1 MRAHHCDLKK
11 LQKFKQIV
19 FLSLT
24 FPFLYVSIPYA
35 HVAYDFSSLM
45 VDVIP
50 KRITDES
57 TIENEYRWTGDY
69 VSWMSVS
76 SEAVPAT
83 DETASDRFTE
93 SQAEEYFGFEE
104 EFEEEFKERPES
116 KVFDPL
122 HGYNRFMT
130 KVNDKFYFW
139 LLKPTASGYRKVAP
153 QSVRLSINRF
163 FNNLLFPVRFVNN
176 VLQLK
181 FKGAGVELA
190 RFGVNTTLGVV
201 GFGDPAT
208 KWFDLNAYPEDFGQT
223 LGYYGIG
230 GGFHLVLPILGPS
243 NLRDTVGLVA
253 DFYLDPICYI
263 GTCYADDWEPA
274 IGIQAYKGFNYTSL
288 HIGEYESL
296 KKDAIDL
303 YPFLRDA
310 YEQSRKREIAE

>member
-1 MRAHHCDLKK
+1 M
-11 LQKFKQIV
+11 FKRIV
-19 FLSLT
+19 LMNFI
-24 FPFLYVSIPYA
+24 FPLFYVSMPHA
-35 HVAYDFSSLM
+35 HVAYEI
-45 VDVIP
+45 VDATP
-50 KRITDES
+50 KRITDEIS
-57 TIENEYRWTGDY
+57 IENETRWTGDL
-69 VSWMSVS
+69 VSSVS
-76 SEAVPAT
+76 VLSDAVPAAG
-83 DETASDRFTE
+83 ESASDLLTE
-93 SQAEEYFGFEE
+93 SQVEGDVAFEE
-104 EFEEEFKERPES
+104 EFEEEFKERPGS

-139 LLKPTASGYRKVAP
+139 MLKPTASGYRKVVP
-153 QSVRLSINRF
+153 QGVRISINRF

-190 RFGVNTTLGVV
+190 RFGINTTLGVV
-201 GFGDPAT
+201 GFGDPA
-208 KWFDLNAYPEDFGQT
+208 KKRFDLNAYPEDFGQT

-263 GTCYADDWEPA
+263 GTCYADEWEPA
-274 IGIQAYKGFNYTSL
+274 MGIQAYKGVNYTSL

-303 YPFLRDA
+303 YPFLREV
-310 YEQSRKREIAE
+310 YEQSRKKEIAE

>member
-1 MRAHHCDLKK
+1 VRRDHDGKKVMHLHHCDKK
-11 LQKFKQIV
+11 NFKMFKRVALVNLI
-19 FLSLT
+19 
-24 FPFLYVSIPYA
+24 FPLFYVSMPYA
-35 HVAYDFSSLM
+35 HVAYDVSSSI
-45 VDVIP
+45 DAAIP
-50 KRITDES
+50 IRITDGIS
-57 TIENEYRWTGDY
+57 
-69 VSWMSVS
+69 
-76 SEAVPAT
+76 AVPVT
-83 DETASDRFTE
+83 DETASDLLSE
-93 SQAEEYFGFEE
+93 SQVEEDIAFEE

-139 LLKPTASGYRKVAP
+139 MLKPTASGYRKVVP
-153 QSVRLSINRF
+153 QGVRISVNRF

-176 VLQLK
+176 ALQLK

-190 RFGVNTTLGVV
+190 RFGVNTTLGVI
-201 GFGDPAT
+201 GFGDPAK

-253 DFYLDPICYI
+253 DFYLDPVCYI
-263 GTCYADDWEPA
+263 GTCYADEWEPA
-274 IGIQAYKGFNYTSL
+274 MGIQAYKGFNYTSL

-303 YPFLRDA
+303 YPFFRDA
-310 YEQSRKREIAE
+310 YEQSRKKEIAE